1 MDEQKLQSLR
11 EALEAVV
18 DPVFERPAGSLGTLL
33 TVEVRAGAPYAEFSL
48 SVPGAPWRERMER
61 DARRAAAEVGV
72 EGMQVGFSLR
82 VPTRETGGQDAMPQV
97 RNIVLVT
104 AGKGG
109 VGKSTVAANLAF
121 SLALDG
127 ASVGLL
133 DADVYGPS
141 VPLMLGLEGPA
152 YSKDGKRIEPMRRRV
167 LSEETA
173 SGGSPVLQVMSIGFM
188 LDDVKQAVIWR
199 GPMLHGALQQLLTD
213 VAWSELDYMVVDM
226 PPGTGDVALT
236 IAQRCPGATALLV
249 TTPQEVAL
257 HDVYK
262 AVTMARKLSI
272 PILGVVENMA
282 WFTDPSGQRH
292 ELFGRGGGARVAEY
306 AEAPLLGQVPLQ
318 PSVREAGD
326 GGRPIVEAEPGSDA
340 ARALREVAR
349 KVAVGIAR
357 HHFERAGGKKAPPS
371 RSRRR
376 LPVMR

>member
-1 MDEQKLQSLR
+1 MDTQCEAALR
-11 EALEAVV
+11 SALEAVR
-18 DPVFERPAGSLGTLL
+18 DPIFERPVGRLGTLRRL
-33 TVEVRAGAPYAEFSL
+33 EERAGVPYVEFALSAPGE
-48 SVPGAPWRERMER
+48 PWRAQLRET
-61 DARRAAAEVGV
+61 AQQAAEEAGV
-72 EGMQVGFSLR
+72 EGLRVGFSLE
-82 VPTRETGGQDAMPQV
+82 VPTRETGPQDAMPQV

-109 VGKSTVAANLAF
+109 VGKSTVAANLAC

-127 ASVGLL
+127 ARVGLL

-152 YSKDGKRIEPMRRRV
+152 YSKDGKRIEPMRRRIFREGA
-167 LSEETA
+167 EE
-173 SGGSPVLQVMSIGFM
+173 GGSPVLQVMSIGFM

-213 VAWSELDYMVVDM
+213 VAWGELDYMVVDM

-236 IAQRCPGATALLV
+236 IAQRCPGASALLV

-282 WFTDPSGQRH
+282 WFTDPSGRRH

-306 AEAPLLGQVPLQ
+306 AEAPLLGQVPLE

-326 GGRPIVEAEPGSDA
+326 GGEPIVTAAPDSEAAE
-340 ARALREVAR
+340 ALRSAAR
-349 KVAVGIAR
+349 KVAVAVAR
-357 HHFERAGGKKAPPS
+357 HHFERTGADKAPPT
-371 RSRRR
+371 RARRR

>member
-1 MDEQKLQSLR
+1 MESLR
-11 EALEAVV
+11 AALEAVV
-18 DPVFERPAGSLGTLL
+18 DPVFEQPVGQLGTLRL
-33 TVEVRAGAPYAEFSL
+33 VEERGGRPYAEFT
-48 SVPGAPWRERMER
+48 VAAPGLALQRTLREAAE
-61 DARRAAAEVGV
+61 RAASEAGF
-72 EGMQVGFSLR
+72 EGLQVGFSLE
-82 VPTRETGGQDAMPQV
+82 VPTREPAPQDAMPQV
-97 RNIVLVT
+97 RNILLVT

-109 VGKSTVAANLAF
+109 VGKSTVAANLAC
-121 SLALDG
+121 SLALEG
-127 ASVGLL
+127 ARVGLL

-167 LSEETA
+167 LPERPAERPE
-173 SGGSPVLQVMSIGFM
+173 GGAAPVLEVMSIGFM

-213 VAWSELDYMVVDM
+213 VAWGELDYMVVDM

-236 IAQRCPGATALLV
+236 IAQRCPGAMTLLV

-262 AVTMARKLSI
+262 AVTMARKLSL
-272 PILGVVENMA
+272 PVLGVVENLA
-282 WFTDPSGQRH
+282 WFVDPEGRRH
-292 ELFGRGGGARVAEY
+292 ELFGRGGGAKVAEY

-326 GGRPIVEAEPGSDA
+326 GGRPIVEAEPDSEA
-340 ARALREVAR
+340 AEALR
-349 KVAVGIAR
+349 KVARQVALGVAR
-357 HHFERAGGKKAPPS
+357 QHFERTGARKAPPG

-376 LPVMR
+376 LPVVS